1 MKTMIALALGLTVLA
16 SPAGATCMA
25 DASTKHLAG
34 AAQTSFMNKCKA
46 DVTMQCEKGA
56 VGKDGRV
63 LAGAAKTS
71 FMNRCVAE
79 GVGP

>member
-1 MKTMIALALGLTVLA
+1 MKTIALALSLTALA
-16 SPAGATCMA
+16 SPVGATCMA
-25 DASTKHLAG
+25 DATAKHLAG

-46 DVTMQCEKGA
+46 DVTTQCEKGA

-71 FMNRCVAE
+71 FMNRCVTE